1 MLPGHIN
8 VVPGV
13 KSIASCILD
22 RHSTNEL
29 TFSTSR
35 LLDLTNKIGIPLLS
49 LELSESLVISRKI
62 LCASAGFISLHPQV
76 LKPHAS
82 IHLHGFPEAQGTG
95 CEFWGS
101 RIKWQVHLP
110 ITSSNPK

>member
-13 KSIASCILD
+13 KSIASCILN

-29 TFSTSR
+29 TFSSSR

-49 LELSESLVISRKI
+49 LELSQSLVISRKT

-82 IHLHGFPEAQGTG
+82 IHLHGFPRVLVVSSGDPELSGRST
-95 CEFWGS
+95 FPS
-101 RIKWQVHLP
+101 HLQ
-110 ITSSNPK
+110 TPK